1 MARRPR
7 DQPSESAYGRK
18 YNDFNNPT
26 GGPGPVTARS
36 PRPVQRNPMAPKS
49 PKEFTTDIAE
59 RAAKPITMSGG
70 IGTVLDQS
78 RTLEIP
84 PTFPTPLTDEEW
96 LLRKKESF
104 TPGMNPRGNPRK
116 MPFQEQSPLRESFA
130 RTQNSSNLIEDEDA
144 VREIMEGNAE
154 LEAITTVRGG
164 QRQRIS
170 NLLADTTYYNDQA
183 IAREVLEGNLQLED
197 VTQVR
202 GGQRQRVAKFVD
214 QMRRE
219 NPK

>member
-1 MARRPR
+1 MGYPKNF
-7 DQPSESAYGRK
+7 Q
-18 YNDFNNPT
+18 NNNPT

-116 MPFQEQSPLRESFA
+116 MPFQKQSPLGESFA
-130 RTQNSSNLIEDEDA
+130 QAKNSALLDSLNKVEEALSNETDPKVIK
-144 VREIMEGNAE
+144 
-154 LEAITTVRGG
+154 
-164 QRQRIS
+164 
-170 NLLADTTYYNDQA
+170 
-183 IAREVLEGNLQLED
+183 VLERTRDELTA
-197 VTQVR
+197 VI
-202 GGQRQRVAKFVD
+202 KP
-214 QMRRE
+214 
-219 NPK
+219 PK

>member
-7 DQPSESAYGRK
+7 EQPSESAYGRK

-49 PKEFTTDIAE
+49 PKEFTVQGPEPVVLPDPWLLDRRLAE
-59 RAAKPITMSGG
+59 
-70 IGTVLDQS
+70 D
-78 RTLEIP
+78 TLEIP

-130 RTQNSSNLIEDEDA
+130 RTQNSSELIEDKDA
-144 VREIMEGNAE
+144 VQEIMEGNAE